1 MNASFAL
8 ISLGCAKN
16 QVDSEHMVGCMA
28 EAGFRQVE
36 PGEADVLIINTCGF
50 IDPAKE
56 EAINTIFDA
65 VRAREAGE
73 APAEQKIIVAGCL
86 SQRYAKEL
94 AKEMPEVA
102 CFMGVDEITRVADI
116 ATACLNGTA
125 EKTYTTKVSTYLPDW
140 GVPRK
145 LISPPHYAYV
155 KIAEGCNHACAYCVI
170 PRIRAGQYPQGG
182 APLGGAGGKGNQ
194 PHCPGYHLLRH
205 G

>member
-16 QVDSEHMVGCMA
+16 QVDSEHMAGCMLA
-28 EAGFRQVE
+28 AGFRQVE
-36 PGEADVLIINTCGF
+36 PGEAEVLIINTCGF

-102 CFMGVDEITRVADI
+102 CFMGVDEITKVAGI
-116 ATACLNGTA
+116 
-125 EKTYTTKVSTYLPDW
+125 Y
-140 GVPRK
+140 
-145 LISPPHYAYV
+145 
-155 KIAEGCNHACAYCVI
+155 
-170 PRIRAGQYPQGG
+170 
-182 APLGGAGGKGNQ
+182 
-194 PHCPGYHLLRH
+194 
-205 G
+205 

>member
-16 QVDSEHMVGCMA
+16 QVDSEHMVGCMV
-28 EAGFRQVE
+28 EAGFQQVE

-73 APAEQKIIVAGCL
+73 APAEQQIIVAGCL

-102 CFMGVDEITRVADI
+102 CFMGVEKDRRDQIAEAAAHEAKGRV
-116 ATACLNGTA
+116 
-125 EKTYTTKVSTYLPDW
+125 KK
-140 GVPRK
+140 
-145 LISPPHYAYV
+145 
-155 KIAEGCNHACAYCVI
+155 KIAEVALAILVAVI
-170 PRIRAGQYPQGG
+170 AAAAGSVVT
-182 APLGGAGGKGNQ
+182 
-194 PHCPGYHLLRH
+194 H
-205 G
+205 GLQ